1 MSVNSKNFMVEG
13 LMVYFA
19 HQLWVSRNFTSH
31 CSQKLGKKE
40 LPISLFYHIFIKSK
54 YFLLQKSNFK
64 AETQTG
70 REKT

>member
-1 MSVNSKNFMVEG
+1 MSGVVI
-13 LMVYFA
+13 A
-19 HQLWVSRNFTSH
+19 H

-40 LPISLFYHIFIKSK
+40 LPRSLFYHIFIKSK
-54 YFLLQKSNFK
+54 YFFPQKSNFK

>member
-1 MSVNSKNFMVEG
+1 MG
-13 LMVYFA
+13 II
-19 HQLWVSRNFTSH
+19 H

-40 LPISLFYHIFIKSK
+40 LPRFLSYHILIKLK
-54 YFLLQKSNFK
+54 YFFPQKSNFK